1 MNMNNDCGCRNNQNN
16 KLDKRRI
23 MVNIYQLGFTLNEA
37 VLFLDT
43 HPSDPEAI
51 EYYNQIKEKY
61 NEAVAIYSDYFGPL
75 LASNVTSENYWM
87 WVATPMPWELG
98 D

>member
-23 MVNIYQLGFTLNEA
+23 MVNIYQLGFALTEA

-75 LASNVTSENYWM
+75 LAANVTSENYWM